1 MSQMEQVFG
10 TTSKIKQKDKENVK
24 IEKKKNFFDRLA
36 YIKNKAQK
44 WRWSWQR

>member
-10 TTSKIKQKDKENVK
+10 TTSKIKQKDKDNVK

-36 YIKNKAQK
+36 YKKTKAQK